1 MKELSVLGV
10 YSGLQ
15 SWERPFIEDGHDVET
30 LDIEAKFNCTYTQD
44 ALDFVPKKHYDVVL
58 ASPPCTY
65 FSIARQVLNNTPK
78 ATTPEQ
84 MRLSKAWF
92 QKAIDIIKAV
102 KPDYF
107 LIENPSWK
115 RGARYYFPSFV
126 NPSSTGCPYIMP
138 QRVDYCMYGCTSQKP
153 TDLWTNIPLDFR
165 RCNHPRNGHKSFQLT
180 HGSVSRSVIP
190 DELVQNVYDTVIR
203 GYDD

>member
-1 MKELSVLGV
+1 MKKLSVLGV

-15 SWERPFIEDGHDVET
+15 SWERPFIEAGHDVET
-30 LDIEAKFNCTYTQD
+30 LDIEAKFKCTYTQD
-44 ALDFVPKKHYDVVL
+44 VLDFTPKKHYDVVL
-58 ASPPCTY
+58 ESPPCTY

-84 MRLSKAWF
+84 MALSRAWF
-92 QKAIDIIKAV
+92 QKAIDIINVV
-102 KPDYF
+102 KPKYY

-115 RGARYYFPSFV
+115 RGARYYFA
-126 NPSSTGCPYIMP
+126 NPFILGKLTPP
-138 QRVDYCMYGCTSQKP
+138 QRVDYCMFGCTSQKP

-190 DELVQNVYDTVIR
+190 EELVNHVYDTVIR